1 MKVAH
6 SKLRASEELIT
17 LSKEVMKEIEKLRS
31 SKDDDDFEAGY
42 KKGAR
47 DYLFKV
53 NDMIC
58 SRLEKLFSEEENKK
72 DTSATR
78 VYD

>member
-1 MKVAH
+1 MGSPNVLTK
-6 SKLRASEELIT
+6 
-17 LSKEVMKEIEKLRS
+17 S
-31 SKDDDDFEAGY
+31 SRLTRTKKPKPSDFEAGY